1 MIVKT
6 EHTVIFDPV
15 KEGHLMSEF
24 KRTHS
29 GWQEFISTTSVAYL
43 RPRNRSYGINTIEE
57 AHAVWKAEQIE

>member
-29 GWQEFISTTSVAYL
+29 L
-43 RPRNRSYGINTIEE
+43 CKKNN
-57 AHAVWKAEQIE
+57 K